1 MLGKRVKNDRIMGI
15 LNDWNFWKKD
25 IDVGIRRAGY
35 LEKLKNLEKTGQIVA
50 VAGVRRSGKSTL
62 MLQYIKHLIDGG
74 LDNKNALYINFED
87 PRFSTE
93 LSLQLLQDIY
103 EAYLEFME
111 PNAAPYIFLDEAQ
124 NVAGWEKFA
133 RALHE
138 RKEAKIFVSGS
149 SSKLLSGEF
158 GTVLTGRHVDLTV
171 YPLSFGEFLTFK
183 GLEIKDKMDLISKRL
198 KIKGLLRDFIEN
210 GAFPQVVLSEGKKEI
225 LARYF
230 EDIVS
235 RDVVA
240 RYSVRRA
247 AKLKALASYYLTNVS
262 SPISFNRIKKFIG
275 LPFNT
280 VERFSYFLN
289 YAQLVFFVKKFAY
302 SLKEQEVN
310 LRKVYCVDTG
320 MRNAVCFTT
329 SEDMG
334 KLYENVVFLKL
345 LQDGREVYYWKNR
358 GECDF
363 LVKRGRAAGEAIQ
376 VCFDVEKEE
385 TKEREVEGLLEAMK
399 KFRISRGLIITEDYE
414 AEEKMGKKRIK
425 FVPLWKWLLE

>member
-1 MLGKRVKNDRIMGI
+1 MKKDRIIEI
-15 LNDWNFWKKD
+15 LNNWNFWNKD
-25 IDVGIRRAGY
+25 IDIGIRRAGY

-87 PRFSTE
+87 PRFYTE

-149 SSKLLSGEF
+149 SSKLLSEEF

-183 GLEIKDKMDLISKRL
+183 GLEIKDKMDLISKRI

-210 GAFPQVVLSEGKKEI
+210 GAFPQVVLSGEKKEI

-230 EDIVS
+230 DDIVS
-235 RDVVA
+235 RDVVE
-240 RYSVRRA
+240 RYNVRKA
-247 AKLKALASYYLTNVS
+247 AKLRALASYYLTNVS

-310 LRKVYCVDTG
+310 PRKVYCVDTG
-320 MRNAVCFTT
+320 MRNAVCFTV
-329 SEDMG
+329 SDDMG

-345 LQDGREVYYWKNR
+345 LQDGREVYYWKNK

-363 LVKRGRAAGEAIQ
+363 LVKKGRVVGEAIQ
-376 VCFDVEKEE
+376 VCFDVENEE
-385 TKEREVEGLLEAMK
+385 TREREVRGLLEAMK
-399 KFRISRGLIITEDYE
+399 KFRISRGIVITEDYE
-414 AEEKMGKKRIK
+414 SEEKMGKKRIE